1 MIYFSLLHFVCFVGN
16 AKLQQFT
23 MLILLSVKHSGL
35 IFAEDPL
42 TTLDV
47 KKFLMIFLLYKYS
60 MRF

>member
-16 AKLQQFT
+16 AKLQLFT

-47 KKFLMIFLLYKYS
+47 
-60 MRF
+60 